1 MRGLNGLICA
11 KQGRGGL
18 HDYLA
23 QLWRQ
28 HGGHEACQL
37 SELDIKNAD
46 KLFAKEMPNRISPS
60 KATVRHLKTIE
71 KFKTL

>member
-1 MRGLNGLICA
+1 MCQAR
-11 KQGRGGL
+11 KGGL

-46 KLFAKEMPNRISPS
+46 KLFAKETPNRISPN
-60 KATVRHLKTIE
+60 KATPRHKTVRHLKTKE
-71 KFKTL
+71 K